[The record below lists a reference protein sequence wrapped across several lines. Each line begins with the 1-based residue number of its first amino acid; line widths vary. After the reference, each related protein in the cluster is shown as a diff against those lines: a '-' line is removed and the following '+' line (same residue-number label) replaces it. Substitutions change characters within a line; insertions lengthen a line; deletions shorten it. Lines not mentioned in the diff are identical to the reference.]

1 MSLIAN
7 NCEVVKETSC
17 ALVHACCILQVHFMA
32 QFLMDLGVPFFFFSH
47 IWRKSSA
54 RVYVQYKRQGQN
66 SPAPT

>member
-47 IWRKSSA
+47 I
-54 RVYVQYKRQGQN
+54 
-66 SPAPT
+66 